1 MKTIQ
6 TNVFT
11 FDELDERAKE
21 RARDWWREANAGET
35 FEFEHV
41 IDDAAEVLE
50 ILGFELKTRDIPLM
64 SGKTRAEVCIYWS
77 GFCHQGQG
85 ASFEARY
92 KYKRGSAQ
100 AVRVCAP
107 KDERLHKIADRLQ
120 AIQKRFFYKLS
131 ADIFT
136 RGNYT
141 HEYAMQINAE
151 YLQDETRDISEA
163 EADILECARDL
174 ARWIYKNLDEQN
186 DYINSNEYIDEIITA
201 NEYTFTENDK
211 RFG

>member
-1 MKTIQ
+1 MQTIQ

-35 FEFEHV
+35 FQFKYI
-41 IDDAAEVLE
+41 IDDAAEVLK

-77 GFCHQGQG
+77 GFCSQGDG

-92 KYKRGSAQ
+92 KYKSGSAQ
-100 AVRVCAP
+100 AVRAYAP

-120 AIQKRFFYKLS
+120 AIQKSFFYKLF

-141 HEYAMQINAE
+141 HEYAMQINADYE
-151 YLQDETRDISEA
+151 KDETRDISEA

-186 DYINSNEYIDEIITA
+186 DYMNENEYIDECLIT
-201 NEYTFTENDK
+201 NEYTFTETGK
-211 RFG
+211 RFD